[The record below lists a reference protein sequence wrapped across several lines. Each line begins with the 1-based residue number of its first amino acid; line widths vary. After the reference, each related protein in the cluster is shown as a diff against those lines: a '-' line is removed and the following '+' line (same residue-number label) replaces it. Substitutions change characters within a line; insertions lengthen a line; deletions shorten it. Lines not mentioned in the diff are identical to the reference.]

1 MHIGYARVST
11 DGQTK
16 STEAQILELKAA
28 GCELIYQENESG
40 GRRERKELNK
50 ALDHLRRGD
59 VFIVTKL
66 DRLTRSLVD
75 LLSILKK
82 IDAAGAKFRSLGE
95 AFETESPAGRML
107 MQMVGVFAEFERE
120 IIKERVKKG
129 LAHARANGR
138 IGGGRYKLS
147 TEEQAEAKRLILVE
161 GKSQGFVAEKYGVDR
176 STVSRMMTEVRLKEE
191 LKGRI
196 L

>member
-28 GCELIYQENESG
+28 GCELIYRENESG
-40 GRRERKELNK
+40 GKRERKELNK
-50 ALDHLRRGD
+50 ALEHLRRGD

-107 MQMVGVFAEFERE
+107 MQMVGVFAEFERG
-120 IIKERVKKG
+120 IIQERVKKG

-147 TEEQAEAKRLILVE
+147 TAEQAEAKRLILVE
-161 GKSQGFVAEKYGVDR
+161 GKSQGFVAEKYGIDR
-176 STVSRMMTEVRLKEE
+176 STVSRMMTEARLKEE
-191 LKGRI
+191 LKGGI